1 MAAALSRPQ
10 ALTLTFENDRH
21 SRECSGRPRRLPATQ
36 FTLEDRALESV
47 SQFIRSVATFYVFSD
62 LNL

>member
-1 MAAALSRPQ
+1 M
-10 ALTLTFENDRH
+10 
-21 SRECSGRPRRLPATQ
+21 Q

-47 SQFIRSVATFYVFSD
+47 SQFISSVATFYVFSD